1 MRREIKSLLLWA
13 TVCLSLIQGYAQKP
27 VRYWDFEGD
36 APLSEKNTGVS
47 MNTNAY
53 KCGITMVEGIMGKG
67 VLFDGKTCIA
77 QTNALQ
83 KVGAGSF
90 SISFFFRG
98 TEFLFAGFPSQQFS
112 VSLQYPTLGFA
123 TAVKSGDSFKRD
135 FFGITLN
142 GSGVKSYN
150 YLSDGAWHHFVFV
163 YDIGKGEKQIWVD
176 GQLPASFVRKIVQG
190 QRPYLDPMDG
200 FKAGGAIDEL
210 AFFDKALNG
219 NEINNLYK
227 QVAGTNKNIP
237 AAEHL
242 AQQKKMAGSY
252 DPQEFAP
259 GYPRYTVQATEQLR
273 HFPSPR
279 FNKTIPLKRNVSWM
293 DISYLHRELPG
304 EGGVGFGK
312 ENPLRALEI
321 TELLATKWNYYVDIP
336 TVRNKPASAQ
346 RVYKDGSTI
355 PGALVK
361 FANEHPE
368 YPVSTI
374 LMQAQNSP
382 LYAGFESVKPY
393 VLSQELPNNY
403 YFSNHDGR
411 PVIMNGKKWLSP
423 LMPVDLIR
431 RDGITASRLLDQLQR
446 ELRKPIALV
455 NENGEV
461 FGHAW
466 KEDLL
471 KADPLVWRDYK
482 RSGLNRFVYSA
493 HFQYKLD
500 SIYRGEI
507 LKNRSS
513 ATRFSFYNVS
523 AMNAGYWPDYAT
535 RRNVN
540 RWDHRTVYAT
550 PDLYP
555 ATPENW
561 DRAKGPFNGY
571 GPVAEGR
578 VLEMK
583 VGDYAFSPFVSA
595 GWEKEEDNIRPAQWL
610 GLLKAMV
617 MLGADFFYT
626 GYFNVTGANG
636 KWLNGA
642 GPNDPRGYA
651 YQAAMPAYAQAL
663 LSWVPEFFAAGTL
676 LNPATPENRLQPFRF
691 KGRTASE
698 LILVRKLDANR
709 FLIFGSI
716 QPNSNLY
723 GNAPLVANTSI
734 VLEGKTIK
742 FQIRRQGSVYLL
754 SRSAGSWV
762 FYQLDGWHQY
772 EHPYYWSR
780 NWTQEAEL
788 STKINGA
795 RVVTAN
801 ARDFDFTAAYSGL
814 LMKKN
819 SSALYDD
826 IMLDKGVYRLKVI
839 ACAIDNAPQTTVEV
853 KGGTSKAVIR
863 LSGKA
868 LQEKQAEHTFTITEN
883 STPFPV
889 TITTLEGVALVDKI
903 LIEKQ

>member
-1 MRREIKSLLLWA
+1 MQRKIKSLLLLV
-13 TVCLSLIQGYAQKP
+13 TVCLSTMQGYAQKP
-27 VRYWDFEGD
+27 VRYWDFEG
-36 APLSEKNTGVS
+36 ASPLNEKNTGVS
-47 MNTNAY
+47 INTNAY
-53 KCGITMVEGIMGKG
+53 KCGVNLVEGIAGKG
-67 VLFDGKTCIA
+67 VSFDGKTCIA

-83 KVGAGSF
+83 KVGTGSF

-98 TEFLFAGFPSQQFS
+98 TDFLFIGFPSQQFS
-112 VSLQYPTLGFA
+112 LSLQYPSLGFA
-123 TAVKSGDSFKRD
+123 TAVKSGNSFTRD

-142 GSGVKSYN
+142 GSGVTSYN

-163 YDIGKGEKQIWVD
+163 YDISKGEKQIWVD
-176 GQLPASFVRKIVQG
+176 GQLPASFVRKVAPG
-190 QRPYLDPMDG
+190 QRPYIDPFDG

-227 QVAGTNKNIP
+227 KVAGANNSRP
-237 AAEHL
+237 LVEQL
-242 AQQKKMAGSY
+242 AQQKKIAGGY

-293 DISYLHRELPG
+293 DISYLHRELTG

-312 ENPLRALEI
+312 ENPSKAIGI
-321 TELLATKWNYYVDIP
+321 TELLAAKWNYYVDIP
-336 TVRNKPASAQ
+336 TIRNKPASAQ
-346 RVYKDGSTI
+346 RIYKDVSTV

-382 LYAGFESVKPY
+382 LYAGFESVNPY

-403 YFSNHDGR
+403 YFSNQNGR
-411 PVIMNGKKWLSP
+411 PVVMNGKKWLSP
-423 LMPVDLIR
+423 LMPSDLIR
-431 RDGITASRLLDQLQR
+431 RDGITASRLLDQLQQ

-471 KADPLVWRDYK
+471 KADPLVWSAYK
-482 RSGLNRFVYSA
+482 KSGLNRFVFSA
-493 HFQYKLD
+493 RFQYKLD
-500 SIYRGEI
+500 STYRAEV

-523 AMNAGYWPDYAT
+523 AMNAGYWPDYAA

-540 RWDHRTVYAT
+540 RWDPNTVYAT

-578 VLEMK
+578 VQEMK
-583 VGDYAFSPFVSA
+583 LGDYAFSPFVSA
-595 GWEKEEDNIRPAQWL
+595 GWGKEEDNIRPAQWL

-636 KWLNGA
+636 KWPNGA

-663 LSWVPEFFAAGTL
+663 ISWAPEFFAKGSL
-676 LNPATPENRLQPFRF
+676 LNPATTENKQQPFRF

-716 QPNSNLY
+716 QPTSNLY
-723 GNAPLVANTSI
+723 GNAPEVSSTSI
-734 VLEGKTIK
+734 VLEGKTIH
-742 FQIRRQGSVYLL
+742 FQIRRQGSVYIF
-754 SRSAGSWV
+754 SRISGSWV

-780 NWTQEAEL
+780 NWIQEAEL
-788 STKINGA
+788 STKTNGS
-795 RVVTAN
+795 RIVTVN
-801 ARDFDFTAAYSGL
+801 AQGFDFTRSYTGL
-814 LMKKN
+814 LMTKN
-819 SSALYDD
+819 SNAQYDD
-826 IMLDKGVYRLKVI
+826 IFLDEGVYRLKVT
-839 ACAIDNAPQTTVEV
+839 ALVNGNASQATIEL
-853 KGGTSKAVIR
+853 KSGTNKQVLR
-863 LSGKA
+863 FSGKE
-868 LQEKQAEHTFTITEN
+868 LQEKRTEHTVTINKN
-883 STPFPV
+883 STHFPISV
-889 TITTLEGVALVDKI
+889 TALDGTILIDKI